1 MGLRADIC
9 ICLIKNKIVVVVER
23 VEKLD
28 GEENAHEQ
36 RKWGGKFFRGDGG
49 KNVECVERDGRGWES
64 VKKWNDR
71 GVEREKM

>member
-36 RKWGGKFFRGDGG
+36 RKWGESFSGGMVGKMWNVWKEMGGGG
-49 KNVECVERDGRGWES
+49 K
-64 VKKWNDR
+64 
-71 GVEREKM
+71 M